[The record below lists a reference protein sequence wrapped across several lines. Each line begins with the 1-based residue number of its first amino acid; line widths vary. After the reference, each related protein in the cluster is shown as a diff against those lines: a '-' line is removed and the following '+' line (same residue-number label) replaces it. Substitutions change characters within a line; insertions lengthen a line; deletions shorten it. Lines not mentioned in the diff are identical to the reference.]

1 VPRRDADRLQNEFEA
16 LFAELWNA
24 PRFVDRRG
32 AFQPSV
38 DTFVSGEPPELTVL
52 VELPGVDPASVSL
65 VVGGRALLVSGERPR
80 PSGQGRL
87 YQQMEIAY
95 GPFARRI
102 RLPADV
108 DPEHARAEYE
118 RGVLRVSLPLAEA
131 PARGRIAIAFELK

>member
-52 VELPGVDPASVSL
+52 VELPGVDPATVSL